1 MKEGEG
7 KEREAPTHLI
17 KIQNLPMPHAL
28 LNIAS
33 GYGWWLTL
41 QLQVCTYLSTCT
53 HMYNLRCTYARAST
67 CVHVGGE
74 IDK

>member
-1 MKEGEG
+1 MKGGG

-33 GYGWWLTL
+33 GCGWWLTL
-41 QLQVCTYLSTCT
+41 QLQVCMYLSTRA
-53 HMYNLRCTYARAST
+53 HMYNLRCTYTRASA